1 MMLPFRL
8 TVGFLLQGDEHIM
21 ASVTFKNVVKAYGE
35 VVVVPEM
42 DLDIPDGKF
51 TVLVGPSG
59 CGKSTTLR
67 MIAGLEEVSSGDLFI
82 GEKRVNDVLPRDRDI
97 AMVFQSYALYP
108 HMTVR
113 ENMAFGL
120 KLRGMPKKEIEER
133 VEEASRMLGLD
144 ALLERRPKAL
154 SGGQRQ
160 RVAMGR
166 AIVRRP
172 KVFLFDEPLSNLD
185 AKLRGEMRREIARL
199 HQRLQT
205 TIVYVTHDQVEAM
218 TLADRIV
225 VMEKGFIRQIGRPL
239 ELYHRP
245 DNRFVAGFIGS
256 PTMNFFDLNLVRED
270 GNVRMKGKG
279 FVMDVPE
286 RFDVKDHDT
295 VCLGMRPESG
305 RLVQAD
311 NRPGVLQATVEVVE
325 PLGAEI
331 HLTLASEIGQLTIV
345 VGPDQLAAVGDSA
358 GVEFPADAIHLFSC
372 SDGQEHLRRAEVES

>member
-1 MMLPFRL
+1 
-8 TVGFLLQGDEHIM
+8 M
-21 ASVTFKNVVKAYGE
+21 ASVTFRNVVKSYGE
-35 VVVVPEM
+35 VVVVPKM
-42 DLDIPDGKF
+42 DLSIPDGKF

-67 MIAGLEEVSSGDLFI
+67 MIAGLEEVTSGDLLI

-108 HMTVR
+108 HMSVR
-113 ENMAFGL
+113 DNMAFGL
-120 KLRGMPKKEIEER
+120 KLRGMPAKEIETR
-133 VEEASRMLGLD
+133 VSEASTMLGLD
-144 ALLERRPKAL
+144 PLLDRRPKAL

-172 KVFLFDEPLSNLD
+172 QVFLFDEPLSNLD

-199 HQRLQT
+199 HQRLAT

-225 VMEKGFIRQIGRPL
+225 VMEKGYIRQIGQPL

-245 DNRFVAGFIGS
+245 DNKFVAGFIGS
-256 PTMNFFDLNLVRED
+256 PTMNFFDLDVKSD
-270 GNVRMKGKG
+270 SGKSTLAGPG
-279 FVMDVPE
+279 FSLPVPE
-286 RFDVKDHDT
+286 RFDVAGHER
-295 VCLGMRPESG
+295 VCLGIRPEG
-305 RLVQAD
+305 GKVVPVEEKAGILK
-311 NRPGVLQATVEVVE
+311 ATVEVVE

-331 HLTLASEIGQLTIV
+331 HLTLGSELGPLTVV
-345 VGPDQLAAVGDSA
+345 VGPDRLAAVGDA
-358 GVEFPADAIHLFSC
+358 VGVAFPADALHLFSL
-372 SDGQEHLRRAEVES
+372 SEGQGHLRRAADKEA

>member
-1 MMLPFRL
+1 
-8 TVGFLLQGDEHIM
+8 M
-21 ASVTFKNVVKAYGE
+21 ASVTFRNVVKSYGD
-35 VVVVPEM
+35 VVVVPKM
-42 DLDIPDGKF
+42 DLSIPDGKF

-67 MIAGLEEVSSGDLFI
+67 MIAGLEEVTSGDLLI
-82 GEKRVNDVLPRDRDI
+82 GENRVNDVLPRDRDI

-120 KLRGMPKKEIEER
+120 KLRGMPAKEIAVR
-133 VEEASRMLGLD
+133 VDEVSKMLGLD
-144 ALLERRPKAL
+144 PLLERRPKAL

-199 HQRLQT
+199 HQRLAT

-225 VMEKGFIRQIGRPL
+225 VMEKGYIRQIGQPL

-245 DNRFVAGFIGS
+245 DNKFVAGFIGS
-256 PTMNFFDLNLVRED
+256 PTMNFFDVE
-270 GNVRMKGKG
+270 VKSEAGKVTLAGTG
-279 FVMDVPE
+279 FTLQVPE
-286 RFDVKDHDT
+286 RFDVSGHER
-295 VCLGMRPESG
+295 VCLGIRPEG
-305 RLVQAD
+305 AKIVPAD
-311 NRPGVLQATVEVVE
+311 GKDADLKATVEVVE

-331 HLTLASEIGQLTIV
+331 HLTLGSDFGPLTVV
-345 VGPDQLAAVGDSA
+345 VGPDKLAAVGDA
-358 GVEFPADAIHLFSC
+358 VGVAFPGEALHLFSM
-372 SDGQEHLRRAEVES
+372 DQGQGNLRRAAAKEA

>member
-1 MMLPFRL
+1 
-8 TVGFLLQGDEHIM
+8 M
-21 ASVTFKNVVKAYGE
+21 ASVTFRNVVKSYGD
-35 VVVVPEM
+35 VVVVPKM

-67 MIAGLEEVSSGDLFI
+67 MIAGLEEVSSGDLLI
-82 GEKRVNDVLPRDRDI
+82 GERRVNDVLPRDRDI

-120 KLRGMPKKEIEER
+120 KLRGMPAKEIADR
-133 VEEASRMLGLD
+133 VADASKMLGLD

-172 KVFLFDEPLSNLD
+172 QVFLFDEPLSNLD

-199 HQRLQT
+199 HQRLAT

-225 VMEKGFIRQIGRPL
+225 VMEKGHIRQIGKPL

-245 DNRFVAGFIGS
+245 DNKFVAGFIGS
-256 PTMNFFDLNLVRED
+256 PTMNFFELEVTSVD
-270 GNVRMKGKG
+270 GAPALSGPG
-279 FVMDVPE
+279 FTLPVPE
-286 RFDVKDHDT
+286 RFDVAGHGR
-295 VCLGMRPESG
+295 VCLGFRPEGG
-305 RLVQAD
+305 RVVPPAD
-311 NRPGVLQATVEVVE
+311 RPGVLRATVEVVE

-331 HLTLASEIGQLTIV
+331 HLTLGSELGPLTV
-345 VGPDQLAAVGDSA
+345 VVDPAHLAAVGDA
-358 GVEFPADAIHLFSC
+358 VGVELPPEALHLFAL
-372 SDGQEHLRRAEVES
+372 DEGQGHLRREAKA